1 MKSRGIEGSVEV
13 VGHLQVL
20 CVPGFRPVHPIR
32 AMAGS
37 GRSTMMVSNVFSV
50 VFMDPPGIEMNHD
63 D

>member
-20 CVPGFRPVHPIR
+20 CVAGFRPVHPIR

-37 GRSTMMVSNVFSV
+37 GRSTMMVSMCFLLFSWIL
-50 VFMDPPGIEMNHD
+50 PGSR
-63 D
+63 